1 MSAPTAGQGLI
12 HQLATLTIR
21 EAMTLL
27 DARAISAVE
36 LVAATIARME
46 VTEHGVHAWVHVLAN
61 SAREQAIEADRL
73 RMTQRRQRPL
83 LGIPLGVKD
92 LYDVAGLTTFAN
104 SAQRRTP
111 TAPPATRDATAVAS
125 LRAAGGI
132 VVDAAVTQ
140 EYAAGVVSH
149 PARNPWDTDRIP
161 GGSSGGSAAAVAIGS
176 CLGALGSDTGGSI
189 RTPAALCGVVGLK
202 PTWGR
207 LSTEGVYPLA
217 PSLDTVGPIARSV
230 PDALTLYLA
239 LANRAGEI
247 DAVDEMLAPSGPDS
261 RPLEGIRIG
270 VLGGFFTDDIQPDV
284 AASVDA
290 AVEDLRRLG
299 AEIVEA
305 TWDRAAA
312 ARAVAALMNR
322 VESGSV
328 HDDHLR
334 VDPELMGQ
342 DARLRF
348 EVGQII
354 PGSRYLRARLARKV
368 LRDDIARLYRDH
380 RLDAVVVPSAPAV
393 AADAETLQVEVPSG
407 PEGVGTAFTRLTQ
420 PWNATGQPV
429 ISVPC
434 GADRAGMPIGLSFVG
449 RPDEEIALCRI
460 AAQYERAT
468 DWLRAMVAAS

>member
-1 MSAPTAGQGLI
+1 MSDATGTGLI

-36 LVAATIARME
+36 LIAATIARME
-46 VTEHGVHAWVHVLAN
+46 VTEHGIHAYVHVLAN
-61 SAREQAIEADRL
+61 QARELAIEADRH
-73 RMTQRRQRPL
+73 RVMQRRQRPL

-104 SAQRRTP
+104 ADQRRSS
-111 TAPPATRDATAVAS
+111 PPATHDAPAVAH

-132 VVDAAVTQ
+132 VVGTTVTQ

-149 PARNPWDTDRIP
+149 PARNPWNTDRIP
-161 GGSSGGSAAAVAIGS
+161 GGSSGGSAASVAIGS

-207 LSTEGVYPLA
+207 LSTEGVYPLS

-239 LANRAGEI
+239 LAQRVDEI
-247 DAVDEMLAPSGPDS
+247 DVVDELLAPFGPNG
-261 RPLEGIRIG
+261 LEGVRIG
-270 VLGGFFTDDIQPDV
+270 VLGGFFMDDAHPDV
-284 AASVDA
+284 VTSVSDA
-290 AVEDLRRLG
+290 GEDLRRLG
-299 AEIVEA
+299 AEIVELE
-305 TWDRAAA
+305 WDGAAA
-312 ARAVAALMNR
+312 ARAVAALVNR
-322 VESGSV
+322 VEAGTV
-328 HDDHLR
+328 HDEHLR

-342 DARLRF
+342 DARMRF
-348 EVGQII
+348 ETGTII
-354 PGSRYLRARLARKV
+354 PGSRYLRARLARQV

-380 RLDAVVVPSAPAV
+380 RLDAVVAPTAPAV
-393 AADAETLQVEVPSG
+393 APDAETLQVAVPSG
-407 PEGVGTAFTRLTQ
+407 IEGVGTAFTRLTM
-420 PWNATGQPV
+420 PWNTTGQPV
-429 ISVPC
+429 ITVPC
-434 GADRAGMPIGLSFVG
+434 GADRDGMPIGLSFVG
-449 RPDEEIALCRI
+449 RPDEEVALCRI

-468 DWLRAMVAAS
+468 GWFRNAVIAAS